1 MMQIQTDDSQGNAD
15 ATPSAA
21 DKVVGCTDAYRID
34 PNVLLDS
41 RAPAQNSSEQPANSL
56 LIEKEKSAD
65 TQPAQPSK
73 PEPSGKKPKVF
84 KLVRIVGVIALL
96 AGVGYGVYRLFF
108 YHPEPNGLFLS
119 GRIEGHETDVSA
131 KTGGKVKSVAVRE
144 GDDVQ
149 PGQLLVRMDDADL
162 QAQLR
167 GAVANVRQA
176 QERLERYRQQL
187 PILQAQLQQA
197 ELTTDQATQE
207 SQGRVTEAENT
218 LAANRA
224 DLVQAQANLQL
235 ALVRQ
240 KRYRELFAQG
250 AVSAD
255 LRDEYDNS
263 AATAQAQVNSA
274 RQKVLSAEGLLT
286 QARSTLSN
294 TPIRTAAALQI
305 QKQIIQARTDVGV
318 NQHAVHNAQA
328 TQAQI
333 QANLNYLTIK
343 SPMAGNVITRDAEP
357 GEVIAAGA
365 PILTLVSLDRLYLRG
380 FVPEGQIGK
389 VKLGQ
394 HALVYLDSF
403 PDRPLEA
410 TVTRIDPKASFT
422 PENIYFKKDRVTQVF
437 GVEVTLKNSN
447 GLAKQGMPAD
457 GRIFVPEA
465 SHLHSFAP
473 LPGGLGFLAP

>member
-1 MMQIQTDDSQGNAD
+1 MTQTQTDNSQSPTAGSSGDTLPQAQRNACGSSGD
-15 ATPSAA
+15 
-21 DKVVGCTDAYRID
+21 
-34 PNVLLDS
+34 VL
-41 RAPAQNSSEQPANSL
+41 PQAQNDSKQAANGL
-56 LIEKEKSAD
+56 VIEKEKPAD
-65 TQPAQPSK
+65 QPPQPSK
-73 PEPSGKKPKVF
+73 PDSGKKPKIP
-84 KLVRIVGVIALL
+84 KLVRIVGAIALL

-108 YHPEPNGLFLS
+108 YHPEPNGLFFS

-131 KTGGKVKSVAVRE
+131 KIGGKIASVAVRE

-149 PGQLLVRMDDADL
+149 PGQLLVHLDDADL
-162 QAQLR
+162 RAQLQ

-197 ELTTDQATQE
+197 ALTTEQSTQD

-218 LAANRA
+218 LAASQA
-224 DLVQAQANLQL
+224 DLVQAQANLKL
-235 ALVRQ
+235 ALARQ
-240 KRYRELFAQG
+240 KRYRKLFSQG

-255 LRDEYDNS
+255 ARDEYDNS

-274 RQKVLSAEGLLT
+274 RQKVLSAEGSLI
-286 QARSTLSN
+286 QARATLRN
-294 TPIRTAAALQI
+294 TPIKTAAELQI
-305 QKQIIQARTDVGV
+305 QKQIAQARTDVGV
-318 NQHAVHNAQA
+318 YQQAVRDAQA

-343 SPMAGNVITRDAEP
+343 SPMSGNVITRDAEP

-365 PILTLVSLDRLYLRG
+365 PLLTLVSLDRLYLRG

-389 VKLGQ
+389 VRLGERS
-394 HALVYLDSF
+394 LVYLDSF

-410 TVTRIDPKASFT
+410 TVTRVDPKASFT

-437 GVEVTLKNSN
+437 GVEVTLKNSH

-457 GRIFVPEA
+457 GRILIPKG
-465 SHLHSFAP
+465 SQIHSFAL
-473 LPGGLGFLAP
+473 LPSVTGFLTP

>member
-1 MMQIQTDDSQGNAD
+1 MTQTQTDDSQRSVEGSSGDTLPQSQRNACGSSGNC
-15 ATPSAA
+15 
-21 DKVVGCTDAYRID
+21 VEQ
-34 PNVLLDS
+34 
-41 RAPAQNSSEQPANSL
+41 AQNDSKQAANGL
-56 LIEKEKSAD
+56 VIEKEKPSD
-65 TQPAQPSK
+65 QPSQPSK
-73 PEPSGKKPKVF
+73 PESSGKKPRIP
-84 KLVRIVGVIALL
+84 KLVRIVGAIALL

-108 YHPEPNGLFLS
+108 YHPEPNGLFFS

-131 KTGGKVKSVAVRE
+131 KIGGKIASVAVRE

-149 PGQLLVRMDDADL
+149 PGQLLVRLDDADL
-162 QAQLR
+162 QAQLQ
-167 GAVANVRQA
+167 GAIANVRQA

-197 ELTTDQATQE
+197 ALTTEQSTQE
-207 SQGRVTEAENT
+207 SQGRVAEAENT
-218 LAANRA
+218 LAADRA
-224 DLVQAQANLQL
+224 DLVQAQANLKL

-240 KRYRELFAQG
+240 QRYRKLFTQG

-255 LRDEYDNS
+255 SRDEYDNS

-286 QARSTLSN
+286 QARSTLRN

-318 NQHAVHNAQA
+318 YQQAVRDAQA

-343 SPMAGNVITRDAEP
+343 SPMSGNVITRDAEP

-365 PILTLVSLDRLYLRG
+365 PLLTLVSLDRLYLRG

-389 VKLGQ
+389 VRLGERS
-394 HALVYLDSF
+394 LVYLDSF

-410 TVTRIDPKASFT
+410 TVTRVDPKASFT

-437 GVEVTLKNSN
+437 GVEVTLKNSQ
-447 GLAKQGMPAD
+447 GMAKQGMPAD
-457 GRIFVPEA
+457 GRILIPEA
-465 SHLHSFAP
+465 SQIHSSTL
-473 LPGGLGFLAP
+473 LPSAIGFLTP

>member
-1 MMQIQTDDSQGNAD
+1 MTQTQTDDAQRSTEGSSSD
-15 ATPSAA
+15 TLP
-21 DKVVGCTDAYRID
+21 
-34 PNVLLDS
+34 
-41 RAPAQNSSEQPANSL
+41 PAQNDSKQAANGL
-56 LIEKEKSAD
+56 VIEKETSE
-65 TQPAQPSK
+65 PSQPSK
-73 PEPSGKKPKVF
+73 PESGKKKP
-84 KLVRIVGVIALL
+84 KLVLIVGAIALL

-131 KTGGKVKSVAVRE
+131 KNGGKISSVAVRE

-149 PGQLLVRMDDADL
+149 PGQLLVRLDDADL
-162 QAQLR
+162 QAQLQ

-176 QERLERYRQQL
+176 QEQLERYRQQL

-197 ELTTDQATQE
+197 ALTTEQATQE
-207 SQGRVTEAENT
+207 SLGRVTEAENT

-224 DLVQAQANLQL
+224 DLVAAQANLKL
-235 ALVRQ
+235 ALARQ
-240 KRYRELFAQG
+240 QRYKKLFTQG
-250 AVSAD
+250 AVSAES
-255 LRDEYDNS
+255 RDEYDNS

-274 RQKVLSAEGLLT
+274 RQKVLSVEGSLT
-286 QARSTLSN
+286 QARSTSRN
-294 TPIRTAAALQI
+294 TPIKTAAALQI
-305 QKQIIQARTDVGV
+305 QKQIAQARTDVGV
-318 NQHAVHNAQA
+318 YQQAVHTAQA

-365 PILTLVSLDRLYLRG
+365 PLLTLVNLDRLYLRG

-389 VKLGQ
+389 VRLGQ
-394 HALVYLDSF
+394 RSLVYLDSY

-410 TVTRIDPKASFT
+410 TVTRVDPKASFT

-457 GRIFVPEA
+457 GRILVPEA
-465 SHLHSFAP
+465 SQLHSFAP
-473 LPGGLGFLAP
+473 LPGGLGFAS